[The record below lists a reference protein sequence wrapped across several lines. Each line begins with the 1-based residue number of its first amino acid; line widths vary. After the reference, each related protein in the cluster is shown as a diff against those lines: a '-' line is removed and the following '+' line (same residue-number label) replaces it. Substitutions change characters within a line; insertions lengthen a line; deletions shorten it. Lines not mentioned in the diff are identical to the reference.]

1 MIHYFTHHGNI
12 KKGTWLDHIRKYHVA
27 HHFNDPDAGE
37 TQFFLKTSSKML
49 RLELET
55 LCGKTSIIEPTIY
68 FKVTG
73 FLRGC
78 GTCRSKHILST
89 KVNKLL

>member
-37 TQFFLKTSSKML
+37 THCFLKKSLKML
-49 RLELET
+49 RLERET
-55 LCGKTSIIEPTIY
+55 LRVTISTIEATID

-78 GTCRSKHILST
+78 GTCRSKHIRSR